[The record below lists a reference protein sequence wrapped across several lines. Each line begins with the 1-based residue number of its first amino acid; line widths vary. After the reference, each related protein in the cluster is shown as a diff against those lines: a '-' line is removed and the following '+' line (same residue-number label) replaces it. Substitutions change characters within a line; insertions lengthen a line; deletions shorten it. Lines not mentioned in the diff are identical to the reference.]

1 MEVALIQWPAEA
13 SRRDHLQERHAPR
26 LLLVEPGCQ
35 PPEPADCLEDWIRVP
50 AADVDVQA
58 RMTTLS
64 ARAREHAVEVPRL
77 DDDGVLRFGEQWVAL
92 PPVEVKLT
100 QALLECFGG
109 VTRREALTCAAWP
122 DEPPARNVLDVHV
135 LRLRRRVVDVGLTI
149 TTVRSRGYVMEPAG
163 KG

>member
-1 MEVALIQWPAEA
+1 MEVVLVQWPAEA
-13 SRRDHLQERHAPR
+13 GRRDRLQERHAPR
-26 LLLVEPGCQ
+26 LLLVEPGCV

-58 RMTTLS
+58 RMACLS

-100 QALLECFGG
+100 HALLERFGG
-109 VTRREALTCAAWP
+109 VTRRETLTGAAWP
-122 DEPPARNVLDVHV
+122 DGPPARNVLDVHV

-149 TTVRSRGYVMEPAG
+149 TTVRSRGYVMERAARS
-163 KG
+163 